1 MHAAAPTTL
10 HPSERSRS
18 TDAQWFSLKRPSCG
32 GYEPT
37 GRGTRVRGTAGA
49 SPLSRLGALHP
60 SSRCV
65 IPLWLMC
72 IGKCPGKAVVS
83 SCSWQCALTCGGVCG
98 CSGESS
104 LLRAV
109 EKATAEAEKHGD
121 RSEKLSS
128 LVAETRKMLE
138 QAKTENAER
147 ARVAAEEA
155 EAAAAVKAVAGTA
168 EAAAKAVVAPE
179 LLQMEEQMAALAL
192 RMEEAQATLT
202 LTLLPHPRRRCAW
215 CAWTRL
221 RIAWCCRASA
231 CACVRRAPSCSA
243 TAARCVAGPSD
254 ASCSCSPRKRQA

>member
-1 MHAAAPTTL
+1 
-10 HPSERSRS
+10 
-18 TDAQWFSLKRPSCG
+18 
-32 GYEPT
+32 
-37 GRGTRVRGTAGA
+37 
-49 SPLSRLGALHP
+49 
-60 SSRCV
+60 
-65 IPLWLMC
+65 MC

-104 LLRAV
+104 LLRGV

-128 LVAETRKMLE
+128 LVAEARKMLE

-155 EAAAAVKAVAGTA
+155 EAAAAVKAVAETA

-192 RMEEAQATLT
+192 RMVEAQANPNNNPPAAPEETMCVVCMDAPKNRVV
-202 LTLLPHPRRRCAW
+202 LPCERMCV
-215 CAWTRL
+215 CE
-221 RIAWCCRASA
+221 A
-231 CACVRRAPSCSA
+231 CAQLLRDRCPVCRRPIGRIVQLF
-243 TAARCVAGPSD
+243 T
-254 ASCSCSPRKRQA
+254 